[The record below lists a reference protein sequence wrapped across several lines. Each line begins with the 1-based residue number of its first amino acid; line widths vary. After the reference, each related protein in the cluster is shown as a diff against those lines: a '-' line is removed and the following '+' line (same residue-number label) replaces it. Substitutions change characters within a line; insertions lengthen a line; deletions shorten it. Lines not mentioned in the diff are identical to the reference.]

1 MEISG
6 VGLGLISE
14 FEGLRLNAYPDPG
27 TGNEPWTIGYGTTVY
42 PNGHKVRKGHV
53 VTQAEALE
61 YLQHDTKRFADSV
74 NRLVRVP
81 LNQNQFDSLVS
92 FTYNVGDGAL
102 QRSTLLRKL
111 NNHDYRGAADE
122 FGKWVN
128 AGGKAMYGLVRRRAA
143 ERDLFVKAEVAPE
156 PSSAPEPTPEPA
168 PVAEEYFP
176 WVPPPEPQPIKKAMA
191 PILAALLPSLVNLI
205 PELAKIF
212 GSGPKTERN
221 LEVAQ
226 KVANI
231 VVQATNA
238 PNLQGAVEAMQANP
252 LIQETARRAIQE
264 QWFGIVE
271 AGGGGIEG
279 AREYSIKSASGG
291 ADFWKMP
298 AFWVTAMLMPLL
310 YGTVYLVLTGGAEF
324 FSSEVRAAI
333 ASAVVT
339 GVLGGCIGFWLGSS
353 YTTSK
358 SRGLGSEPTQ
368 PPQ

>member
-1 MEISG
+1 MELSG
-6 VGLGLISE
+6 VGLGLIAE

-27 TGNEPWTIGYGTTVY
+27 TGNEPWTIGYGTTIY

-53 VTQAEALE
+53 VTQEEALE

-74 NRLVRVP
+74 NRLVKVP
-81 LNQNQFDSLVS
+81 LNQNQFDALVS

-102 QRSTLLRKL
+102 EKSTLLRKL
-111 NNHDYRGAADE
+111 NNSDYRGAADE

-128 AGGKAMYGLVRRRAA
+128 AGGKAMYGLVRRRTA
-143 ERDLFVKAEVAPE
+143 ERDLFVKAEAAPE
-156 PSSAPEPTPEPA
+156 PSLAPELTPEPT

-176 WVPPPEPQPIKKAMA
+176 WVPPPEPQPIKKPMA

-231 VVQATNA
+231 VVQATST
-238 PNLQGAVEAMQANP
+238 PNLQGAVEAMQNDP
-252 LIQETARRAIQE
+252 KVQEIARRAIQE
-264 QWFGIVE
+264 QWFGLVE

-279 AREYSIKSASGG
+279 ARKFNTEVTTP
-291 ADFWKMP
+291 FWKMP
-298 AFWVTAMLMPLL
+298 AFWISVLLLPLL
-310 YGTVYLVLTGGAEF
+310 YGTVYLVLTGASDA

-339 GVLGGCIGFWLGSS
+339 GVLGGLIGFWLGSS

-358 SRGLGSEPTQ
+358 SRGLGAEPTN
-368 PPQ
+368 